1 MFRLEK
7 KPGEDFIVLN
17 LSDPQLGDG
26 EWAEDHP
33 NRLIL
38 EGTVRELVKRVRP
51 GLITVSGDLAWAG
64 NDAAYDALADLL
76 DSTGIPWAPMWGNHD
91 NQGGPEKVEAVVK
104 RYLTRPLCLY
114 ERGPA
119 DLGNGNYV
127 IRIEEEGRPVEGI
140 LVMDSHDRAPYVNEK
155 GEKSEEWAKLWPA
168 QLDWYRNEIAALEA
182 DGCRDTSL
190 FMHIP
195 IYAYR
200 EAHAAAEKPGI
211 DPKSVTPEQAD
222 GPGVWNPGYEDSF
235 GVRHEGICSY
245 PADEGMFDL
254 ILALGSTKTLVAG
267 HDHVNNT
274 VIRYR
279 GVTFVYSLKAGPG
292 CYWEPSLN
300 GGTVFAVSSEGV
312 REIRHEYVDPAPFA
326 AGRS

>member
-26 EWAEDHP
+26 EWAENHP

-64 NDAAYDALADLL
+64 NDEAYDALADLL
-76 DSTGIPWAPMWGNHD
+76 DSTGVPWAPMWGNHD

-127 IRIEEEGRPVEGI
+127 IRIEEEGRP
-140 LVMDSHDRAPYVNEK
+140 
-155 GEKSEEWAKLWPA
+155 
-168 QLDWYRNEIAALEA
+168 
-182 DGCRDTSL
+182 
-190 FMHIP
+190 
-195 IYAYR
+195 
-200 EAHAAAEKPGI
+200 
-211 DPKSVTPEQAD
+211 
-222 GPGVWNPGYEDSF
+222 
-235 GVRHEGICSY
+235 
-245 PADEGMFDL
+245 
-254 ILALGSTKTLVAG
+254 
-267 HDHVNNT
+267 
-274 VIRYR
+274 
-279 GVTFVYSLKAGPG
+279 
-292 CYWEPSLN
+292 
-300 GGTVFAVSSEGV
+300 
-312 REIRHEYVDPAPFA
+312 
-326 AGRS
+326 